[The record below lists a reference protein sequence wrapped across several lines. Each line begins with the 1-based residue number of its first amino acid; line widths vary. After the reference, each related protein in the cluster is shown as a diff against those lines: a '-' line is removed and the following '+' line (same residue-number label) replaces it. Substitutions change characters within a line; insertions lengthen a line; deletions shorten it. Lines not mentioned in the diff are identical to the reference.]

1 MVFTRRP
8 ELLQCSVCL
17 LGLGGSSGGGSAV
30 LLGSRGGG
38 GREVDLRLGED
49 QPFLLRRRRVSLS
62 PGGGASMI
70 VYNVTQVAL
79 SGGAAKLY

>member
-8 ELLQCSVCL
+8 ELLQCSDFCL
-17 LGLGGSSGGGSAV
+17 LGGGSSGGGSAV

-38 GREVDLRLGED
+38 WEVDLRLGED
-49 QPFLLRRRRVSLS
+49 QPFLLRRRGVSLSLS

-70 VYNVTQVAL
+70 VYI
-79 SGGAAKLY
+79 

>member
-1 MVFTRRP
+1 VVFTRCP

-38 GREVDLRLGED
+38 GEVDLRLGED
-49 QPFLLRRRRVSLS
+49 QPFLLRRRGVSLS